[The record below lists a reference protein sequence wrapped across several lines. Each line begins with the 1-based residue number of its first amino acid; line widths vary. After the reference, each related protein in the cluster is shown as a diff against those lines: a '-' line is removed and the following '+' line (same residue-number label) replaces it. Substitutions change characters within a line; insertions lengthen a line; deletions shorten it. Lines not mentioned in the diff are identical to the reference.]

1 MEGAFYCPFLALG
14 NNKLKLFR
22 GNHEL
27 ILSTFWEKSTKW
39 ITTTQHA
46 VIVHFQYG
54 KTDLHPIFE
63 IEDQLEAAIANAVVG
78 EFDGNEIATD
88 GSDGFLYMYGPD
100 GDNLFAIVRPILEA
114 SEFLKGAIVKI
125 RYGSPRSGA
134 KEIELKIGG

>member
-1 MEGAFYCPFLALG
+1 MS
-14 NNKLKLFR
+14 LFSR
-22 GNHEL
+22 LFGKKVPNGLRPHE
-27 ILSTFWEKSTKW
+27 
-39 ITTTQHA
+39 HA

-63 IEDQLEAAIANAVVG
+63 IEDQLEAALVNAAVG